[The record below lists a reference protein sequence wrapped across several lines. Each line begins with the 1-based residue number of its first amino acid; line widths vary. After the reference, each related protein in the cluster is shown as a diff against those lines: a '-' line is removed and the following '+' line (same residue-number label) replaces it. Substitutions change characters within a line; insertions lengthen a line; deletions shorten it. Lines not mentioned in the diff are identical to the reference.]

1 VRSNRMKIAVMLAS
15 LCVMALVGSTGPALA
30 NAGPSC
36 TTGSSSGNV
45 STCFTIIGQGLFV
58 GEMHATAQILTS
70 SRTLLECIHGPDSGV
85 PVCSPTRTIPTVGVL
100 PVTWNPNRTVA
111 AGSYCARTWRV
122 NADGTQDLIG
132 EVCFD
137 VHS

>member
-1 VRSNRMKIAVMLAS
+1 MRSTRMKIAVMLAS
-15 LCVMALVGSTGPALA
+15 VCVMALVGSTDSASA

-58 GEMHATAQILTS
+58 GEMHATAQVLMS
-70 SRTLLECIHGPDSGV
+70 GRTLLECIHGPDSAL
-85 PVCSPTRTIPTVGVL
+85 PVCTPVRDIPTVGVL
-100 PVTWNPNRTVA
+100 PITWNPNRTVT
-111 AGSYCARTWRV
+111 AGSYCARTWRE